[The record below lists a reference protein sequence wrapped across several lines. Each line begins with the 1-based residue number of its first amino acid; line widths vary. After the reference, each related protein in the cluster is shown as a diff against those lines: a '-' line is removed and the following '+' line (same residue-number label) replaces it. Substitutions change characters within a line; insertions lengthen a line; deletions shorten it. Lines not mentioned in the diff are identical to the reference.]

1 MKDSNTDVIFLYHA
15 HNHSRVSVIER
26 AINLIKRE
34 VKKVESSDINELITQ
49 IEQVFRNLCQ
59 ANL

>member
-1 MKDSNTDVIFLYHA
+1 MKGKDVKLIFLYHS

-34 VKKVESSDINELITQ
+34 VNKVQTTTIDNLIVE
-49 IEQVFRNLCQ
+49 IEKVFRNFSQ
-59 ANL
+59 ENL